1 MTRRWS
7 ICSPTHNAAEDTLT
21 QESPVARRST
31 PMGEPASYEGAIE
44 VPHTDEDGSTY
55 RANTREDAR
64 VQQAPVLLGSI

>member
-1 MTRRWS
+1 
-7 ICSPTHNAAEDTLT
+7 
-21 QESPVARRST
+21 
-31 PMGEPASYEGAIE
+31 MGEPASYEGAIE